1 MLTVEVYKQDRRTH
15 RGERLVAK
23 VDHSTADRSA
33 VQEVYRKKYPQSRG
47 YRFEIL
53 DTMVRSRN
61 AMTGE
66 IFEERYDTP
75 YSASPRS
82 ESFWSA

>member
-1 MLTVEVYKQDRRTH
+1 MLTVEVYKKDRRTH

-33 VQEVYRKKYPQSRG
+33 VQEVYCRKYPQSRG
-47 YRFEIL
+47 YRFEIRN
-53 DTMVRSRN
+53 TMVQSRN

-66 IFEERYDTP
+66 WFEERYDTP

-82 ESFWSA
+82 ETYWSA